1 MEFQK
6 NNIITLVIED
16 MGIHGEGIG
25 KIYDTTGDAGF
36 TFFVKDAVICLCKA
50 NKNYYAISPK
60 NRTKMSLL

>member
-36 TFFVKDAVICLCKA
+36 TFFVKDAVIGDVVEVKIM
-50 NKNYYAISPK
+50 KVK
-60 NRTKMSLL
+60 